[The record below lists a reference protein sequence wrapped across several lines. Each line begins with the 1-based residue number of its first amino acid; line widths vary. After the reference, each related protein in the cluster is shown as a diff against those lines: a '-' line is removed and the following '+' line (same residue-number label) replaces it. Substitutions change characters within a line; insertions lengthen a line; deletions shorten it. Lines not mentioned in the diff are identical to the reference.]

1 MSLPWVTPSVIQ
13 IKPLQGKNIDS
24 NQKIKEPLYYFLIP
38 YTCKLLLK
46 INASLV
52 KDKQLSSKN
61 NETETRVILIIF
73 VAKYFL
79 NFDMK
84 LINPLLIIR
93 ILSTI
98 LLIETISFLFC
109 VPVAFIY
116 KESFVPF
123 LGSAAIT
130 IVLAGLFYLISR
142 NADRD
147 KFTNRDGYL
156 AVTIAWVMFS
166 ILGTLPYLIS
176 NTIPS
181 FIDAFFESTSGF
193 STTGSSI
200 ITDVEVLP
208 YSILFWRSL
217 THWVGGIGII
227 MLVIIILPSLRVTG
241 YQLFSLESSMK
252 EKIHPKSKAIGFRI
266 LFIYLGLTFAQIFLL
281 SLGDMNLF
289 DSICH
294 SFGTIATG
302 GFSTK
307 NISLMYYSS
316 YSQYIVMIFMFLAGT
331 SQVVYYY
338 LVKMNFK
345 KIRQNEELWFYIA
358 VAILAGAIATII
370 LLVNTNK
377 SFEESF
383 RAGFFQ
389 IISIMT
395 CTGFASAD
403 YLLWPIT
410 GLLLIFMMMFSGGS
424 TGSTSG
430 GIKMARH
437 LIVIKNIKNVFK
449 KLNHPKSIS
458 FIKLNGKAIAD
469 STNISILSFVVL
481 YFFLFILGTIIIVFT
496 GVDPVTA
503 SSSVAT
509 CMAGIG
515 PGLGTVGPM
524 SNFAHIPETG
534 KVVLSLL
541 MILGR
546 LEIITVFTIF
556 TRTFWK
562 L

>member
-1 MSLPWVTPSVIQ
+1 
-13 IKPLQGKNIDS
+13 
-24 NQKIKEPLYYFLIP
+24 
-38 YTCKLLLK
+38 
-46 INASLV
+46 
-52 KDKQLSSKN
+52 
-61 NETETRVILIIF
+61 
-73 VAKYFL
+73 
-79 NFDMK
+79 MK
-84 LINPLLIIR
+84 LINPLLILR

-98 LLIETISFLFC
+98 LLIETISYFFC
-109 VPVAFIY
+109 LPVVFIY
-116 KESFVPF
+116 KESPYPF
-123 LGSAAIT
+123 LLSAAIT
-130 IVLAGLFYLISR
+130 ILISGVFYFVSR
-142 NADRD
+142 KADTK
-147 KFTNRDGYL
+147 KFSNRDGYL
-156 AVTIAWVMFS
+156 AVTLSWVVFS
-166 ILGTLPYLIS
+166 LLGALPYLIS
-176 NTIPS
+176 GTIPS

-200 ITDVEVLP
+200 LKDVEIMP

-217 THWVGGIGII
+217 THWIGGIGII
-227 MLVIIILPSLRVTG
+227 VLVIIILPSLRVTG
-241 YQLFSLESSMK
+241 YQLFSLESSLK
-252 EKIHPKSKAIGFRI
+252 EKIHPKTKSIGFRI
-266 LFIYLGLTFAQIFLL
+266 LFIYLGLTLAEIVLL
-281 SLGDMNLF
+281 NIGEMNLF

-307 NISLMYYSS
+307 NISMMYYSP

-331 SQVVYYY
+331 SQVIYYY
-338 LVKMNFK
+338 LMKFNFRK
-345 KIRQNEELWFYIA
+345 VRQNEELWFYITVA
-358 VAILAGAIATII
+358 VMAGAIATII
-370 LLVNTNK
+370 LLINSTRT
-377 SFEESF
+377 FEESF
-383 RAGFFQ
+383 RDGFFQ

-403 YLLWPIT
+403 YILWPLT
-410 GLLLIFMMMFSGGS
+410 AVLLIFLMMFSGGS

-437 LIVIKNIKNVFK
+437 LIVLKNIKNAFLR
-449 KLNHPKSIS
+449 LNHPKSIS
-458 FIKLNGKAIAD
+458 SIKLNGKSIAEN
-469 STNISILSFVVL
+469 TNISILSFVVL
-481 YFFLFILGTIIIVFT
+481 YLFLFVIGTIIVVIT

-524 SNFAHIPETG
+524 SNFAHMPEAS

-541 MILGR
+541 MIVGR

>member
-1 MSLPWVTPSVIQ
+1 
-13 IKPLQGKNIDS
+13 
-24 NQKIKEPLYYFLIP
+24 
-38 YTCKLLLK
+38 
-46 INASLV
+46 
-52 KDKQLSSKN
+52 
-61 NETETRVILIIF
+61 
-73 VAKYFL
+73 
-79 NFDMK
+79 MK
-84 LINPLLIIR
+84 LINPLLILR

-98 LLIETISFLFC
+98 LFIETISYLFC
-109 VPVAFIY
+109 LPVVFIY
-116 KESFVPF
+116 KESSNPF

-130 IVLAGLFYLISR
+130 LIISASFYLVSR
-142 NADRD
+142 KTDTN
-147 KFTNRDGYL
+147 KFTSRDAYL
-156 AVTIAWVMFS
+156 AVTLSWIIFS
-166 ILGTLPYLIS
+166 VLGTLPYLLS
-176 NTIPS
+176 GTIPS

-200 ITDVEVLP
+200 LKDVEILP

-217 THWVGGIGII
+217 THWLGGIGII
-227 MLVIIILPSLRVTG
+227 ALVIIVLPSLRVTG

-252 EKIHPKSKAIGFRI
+252 EKIHPKTKAIGFRV
-266 LFIYLGLTFAQIFLL
+266 LFIYLGLTLAQIILL
-281 SLGDMNLF
+281 NIGDMNLF

-307 NISLMYYSS
+307 NISLMYYSA
-316 YSQYIVMIFMFLAGT
+316 YSQYIVMIFMFLAGV
-331 SQVVYYY
+331 SQVIYYY
-338 LVKMNFK
+338 LVKLNFK
-345 KIRQNEELWFYIA
+345 KVKQNEELWFYIV
-358 VAILAGAIATII
+358 VAIIAGTIATII
-370 LLVNTNK
+370 LLVNSTWT
-377 SFEESF
+377 FEESF
-383 RAGFFQ
+383 RHGFFQ

-403 YLLWPIT
+403 YILWPVT
-410 GLLLIFMMMFSGGS
+410 AVLLIFLMMFSGGS

-437 LIVIKNIKNVFK
+437 LIVLKNIRNVFV

-458 FIKLNGKAIAD
+458 FIRLNGKSIAEN
-469 STNISILSFVVL
+469 TNISILSFVVL
-481 YFFLFILGTIIIVFT
+481 YLFLFILGTIIIVIT
-496 GVDPVTA
+496 GVDTVTA
-503 SSSVAT
+503 ASSVAT

-524 SNFAHIPETG
+524 SNFAHLPEIS